1 MPEFANQ
8 RSAGILP
15 AWWGMRASRQIL
27 RGTMLRDIGS
37 SKAGSGRGQSKER
50 TIKSKPRPE
59 FPVRKFADD
68 RTMGVMKD
76 DM

>member
-1 MPEFANQ
+1 
-8 RSAGILP
+8 
-15 AWWGMRASRQIL
+15 
-27 RGTMLRDIGS
+27 MLRDIGS